1 MDQNK
6 HEVRGCIF
14 CYKREFIRTDMEAM
28 CQFGTTYVER
38 SVFGSIISQQKL
50 NT

>member
-6 HEVRGCIF
+6 HEVRGFIF
-14 CYKREFIRTDMEAM
+14 LPKLDFIRTDMKAM
-28 CQFGTTYVER
+28 CQFGTTYVEH
-38 SVFGSIISQQKL
+38 SVFGSIVPQQKL